1 MLKKFV
7 EKFINFMKNASPLGA
22 LAILLSP
29 HFGCVFHH
37 VRSQT
42 RHRTFSI
49 IDGYTAYYRRA
60 FM

>member
-7 EKFINFMKNASPLGA
+7 EKFIPAWCTGNSPLA
-22 LAILLSP
+22 TSSY
-29 HFGCVFHH
+29 VFHH

-42 RHRTFSI
+42 RHRTFSF
-49 IDGYTAYYRRA
+49 IDCYTAYYRRA